1 MTETQINHETVVNIG
16 DIMKIIPHRY
26 PFLLVDRVIN
36 LIPDKSV
43 ITIKNVS
50 INEEFFQGHFPS
62 KPVMPGVLIIES
74 MAQSAAVLVSKT
86 LGIDAQ
92 GKIVYFMTIDNTR
105 FRSPVVP
112 GDQLKLE
119 VYKVRQRKNVWKF
132 DGKAFVDRV
141 LVAEGSFSAMIV
153 DLV

>member
-43 ITIKNVS
+43 IAIKNVS

-132 DGKAFVDRV
+132 DGKAFVDKV

>member
-1 MTETQINHETVVNIG
+1 MTEIKTNHETVINIG

-43 ITIKNVS
+43 IAIKNVS

-105 FRSPVVP
+105 FRNPVVP

-132 DGKAFVDRV
+132 DGKAFVEKV
-141 LVAEGSFSAMIV
+141 LVAESSFSAMIV

>member
-1 MTETQINHETVVNIG
+1 MSYEFS
-16 DIMKIIPHRY
+16 DILKHLPHRY
-26 PFLLVDRVIN
+26 PFLFVDKIVSVE
-36 LIPDKSV
+36 LGKS
-43 ITIKNVS
+43 IHAQKNVS

-105 FRSPVVP
+105 FRNPVVP

-132 DGKAFVDRV
+132 DGKAFVEKV
-141 LVAEGSFSAMIV
+141 LVAESSFSAMIV